1 MNSLQLN
8 QILPQTAQSFD
19 SFSSR
24 GTKTENSS
32 FADALKLAQQSDS
45 SQQALKTENQSQQIQ
60 NENDVNSSE
69 VSKSV
74 SQQEKADGR
83 ISKKD
88 DEKSDKAENKKSSS
102 KEKAAKSESDEN
114 ENLAASA
121 KNLNQNLS
129 SENPKI
135 AKKVSSDLT
144 KNDKKV
150 ANQKKSEN
158 SKETK
163 SDKIDEK
170 SLAWLLN
177 SDKIQKNQNVQ
188 NQNANE
194 AKNDDFAELIDAAV
208 EFIPGSESD
217 AEKLADA
224 QNLAISDP
232 ESFLAQVHELAD
244 AEIEGKTEN
253 SAEKSEKVSE
263 KKAKSKVTFDVHDL
277 RTAKTQNAE
286 NAKQVQKVAA
296 KKEIAAETT
305 QKNDAQNQITLEFAG
320 KVNENI
326 TSSSNQAAGSS
337 GSTFQAML
345 SSSVQENAGEIVK
358 AGNIILKDNNQGSIN
373 LILKPEALGN
383 VKISLNL
390 NDKVIS
396 GQINVQSQEA
406 FEAFKENLESL
417 KQAFAQSGF
426 ETGTFDLNFSQQSFA
441 QSGNNSNGENQA
453 ASFFAEKAYGDF
465 VSLGNET
472 KSESS
477 FVDASGRNYSV
488 NIVA

>member
-8 QILPQTAQSFD
+8 AVLPTQTQSLNQIQTQKS
-19 SFSSR
+19 
-24 GTKTENSS
+24 EISS
-32 FADALKLAQQSDS
+32 FAEILKAAQ
-45 SQQALKTENQSQQIQ
+45 KN
-60 NENDVNSSE
+60 
-69 VSKSV
+69 
-74 SQQEKADGR
+74 
-83 ISKKD
+83 D
-88 DEKSDKAENKKSSS
+88 DEKSLEVSQNRNQNQDKTAKLEGENQKAQENLSDEKSVKTAQNDDSSKTQKSEKSDEKSSKDEKLAKKSD
-102 KEKAAKSESDEN
+102 EKDEKSLKD
-114 ENLAASA
+114 
-121 KNLNQNLS
+121 KNLENQNLNLNLAS
-129 SENPKI
+129 QKI
-135 AKKVSSDLT
+135 AKNEKVLPKSEKVSD
-144 KNDKKV
+144 V
-150 ANQKKSEN
+150 KKSEKT
-158 SKETK
+158 SKPQK
-163 SDKIDEK
+163 LDAGKIDEK
-170 SLAWLLN
+170 SLAWLK
-177 SDKIQKNQNVQ
+177 SEKIGGKNQ
-188 NQNANE
+188 AE
-194 AKNDDFAELIDAAV
+194 NDDNFAELIDAAV

-232 ESFLAQVHELAD
+232 ESFLAKVHELAD

-253 SAEKSEKVSE
+253 AAEKSEKVSE
-263 KKAKSKVTFDVHDL
+263 KKAKNKATFDVHDL

-286 NAKQVQKVAA
+286 NAKSIQKVAA
-296 KKEIAAETT
+296 KKEIAAETA

-441 QSGNNSNGENQA
+441 QSGNGSNGENQA

-472 KSESS
+472 KSDAA